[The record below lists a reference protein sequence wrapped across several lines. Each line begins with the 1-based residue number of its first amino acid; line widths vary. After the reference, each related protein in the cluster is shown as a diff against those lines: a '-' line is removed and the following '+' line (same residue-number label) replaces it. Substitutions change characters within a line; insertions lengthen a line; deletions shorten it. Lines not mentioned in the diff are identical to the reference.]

1 MPVCSIISLPTVVF
15 GSWNAGRQCMN
26 FVRGLPV
33 ALSRFGFFSIVQNSN
48 EEIIA
53 SVKALS

>member
-1 MPVCSIISLPTVVF
+1 
-15 GSWNAGRQCMN
+15 
-26 FVRGLPV
+26 LPV

-53 SVKALS
+53 SVKALFLIDAPISFVRRDFVITQRSI